1 MDRRII
7 LSVVFCLMLGKVA
20 AQVTISGYVSDSATG
35 ERLPGVTVIDM
46 NTRSG
51 TISNAF
57 GFFSLVTKPAANII
71 VRFSYVGY
79 KTIKLTISARD
90 TMLNIALLPGVNLE
104 EVQVSAEKPV
114 EDRTEIGTITIPVNE
129 IKRLPALGGEPDIMK
144 ALQLLPGVQ
153 SGNEGSNGLYVRGGS
168 PDQNL
173 ILLDDVPLY
182 YINHLGGFVSTF
194 NPDAISKVTLT
205 KGGFPARYGS
215 RLSSVLDIRMK
226 DGNMKEL
233 HGAGTIG
240 MIASKLALE
249 GPIKKDTASY
259 LISYRR
265 FLYDIITRPIT
276 KIVFEGASMGYHF
289 YDMNAKFN
297 YKLNENNRLYL
308 SFYNG
313 DDRSIVKMKN
323 KDINQNAKVTIR
335 WGNLLGALRWN
346 HLFNHSLFTNTTF
359 TYTRYRYQ
367 TAEYY
372 KQTGTE
378 SKYTFTSS
386 IYDATAKTDFEYYPA
401 RFLTMRFGGGAT
413 LHNFTPTSTTL
424 KQDYTGATPV
434 DSSFNDYKNK
444 AFEHN
449 LYLENEISLNSRF
462 CANIGARYSAY
473 YVDDKWFHGIEPRL
487 VVNYKFA
494 RNYSLKA
501 TYSKMQQYVHLL
513 TSSGAGMPADYWV
526 PATAVLPPEE
536 SVQYAFG
543 LAHTSRNGMFEI
555 TIEPF
560 YKTMSNLIAF
570 EEGIAYLGGSG
581 NWQYK
586 VDGEGK
592 SKSYGID
599 FFLQKKLGKTTGWIG
614 YTLAKTTRQFDNQN
628 DGKTYPY
635 KYDRRHDIS
644 IVFKQKLKENID
656 FSATWV
662 YGTGN
667 AMTLAT
673 GHHLVIDD
681 NGSSHY
687 APQTDFE
694 LYEGHIYSEKNSYR
708 MRAYHRLDVGFNFYK
723 KKKWGERVWNI
734 SIYNLYNRQNPYL
747 YYWDTKTT
755 YENGV
760 ATEGVPKLY
769 QQSLFPIIPSVSY
782 SFRF

>member
-1 MDRRII
+1 MDRIII
-7 LSVVFCLMLGKVA
+7 LCVVFCLLLGKVA
-20 AQVTISGYVSDSATG
+20 GQVTFSGYVSDSATG
-35 ERLPGVTVIDM
+35 ERLPGVTVLDM

-79 KTIKLTISARD
+79 KTIKLTLPARD

-104 EVQVSAEKPV
+104 EVQVSSEKPV
-114 EDRTEIGTITIPVNE
+114 EDRTEISTITISVKE

-153 SGNEGSNGLYVRGGS
+153 SGNEGSSGMYVRGGS

-226 DGNMKEL
+226 DGNLKEF

-265 FLYDIITRPIT
+265 FLYDIFTRPIT
-276 KIVFEGASMGYHF
+276 KIVYEGASMGYHF

-297 YKLNENNRLYL
+297 YKLNKNNRLYL

-313 DDRSIVKMKN
+313 DDRVIVKIN
-323 KDINQNAKVTIR
+323 HKDTNQRAKVAIR
-335 WGNLLGALRWN
+335 WGNLLGAIRWN
-346 HLFNHSLFTNTTF
+346 HLFNHSLFANTTF

-378 SKYTFTSS
+378 SEYTFTSA
-386 IYDATAKTDFEYYPA
+386 INDVTAKTDFEYYPA
-401 RFLTMRFGGGAT
+401 RFLTIRFGGGAT
-413 LHNFTPTSTTL
+413 LHNFTPTSTTI
-424 KQDYTGATPV
+424 KQEHIGATPV
-434 DSSFNDYKNK
+434 DSSFNDDKNR
-444 AFEHN
+444 AFEQN
-449 LYLENEISLNSRF
+449 LYLENEINLSSRF
-462 CANIGARYSAY
+462 RANIGARYSAY
-473 YVDDKWFHGIEPRL
+473 YVDDKWFQGIEPRL

-501 TYSKMQQYVHLL
+501 AYSKMQQYVHLL

-526 PATAVLPPEE
+526 PATAILPPEK

-543 LAHTSRNGMFEI
+543 MAHTSRNGMFEI

-560 YKTMSNLIAF
+560 YKTMSNLISF

-586 VDGEGK
+586 VDGDGEG
-592 SKSYGID
+592 KSYGIE
-599 FFLQKKLGKTTGWIG
+599 FFLQKKLGKSTGWIG
-614 YTLAKTTRQFDNQN
+614 YTLAKTTRQFGNQN

-681 NGSSHY
+681 NISSHY
-687 APQTDFE
+687 ASQTDFR
-694 LYEGHIYSEKNSYR
+694 LYEGHIYSEKNSFR

-747 YYWDTKTT
+747 YYWDTKET
-755 YENGV
+755 YNNGV
-760 ATEGVPKLY
+760 GTKGTPKLY
-769 QQSLFPIIPSVSY
+769 QKSLFPIIPSVSY

>member
-7 LSVVFCLMLGKVA
+7 LCVVFCLMLGKVA
-20 AQVTISGYVSDSATG
+20 GQVTISGYLSDSVTG
-35 ERLPGVTVIDM
+35 ERLPGVTVLDI

-57 GFFSLVTKPAANII
+57 GFFSLITKPSANII

-79 KTIKLTISARD
+79 KTMMFALPARD
-90 TMLNIALLPGVNLE
+90 TVLNIALLPGVNLE
-104 EVQVSAEKPV
+104 EVQVSSEKPV
-114 EDRTEIGTITIPVNE
+114 EDRTEMSTITIPVKE

-153 SGNEGSNGLYVRGGS
+153 SGNEGSSGLYVRGGS

-182 YINHLGGFVSTF
+182 YVNHLGGFVSTF
-194 NPDAISKVTLT
+194 NPDAISKIMLM
-205 KGGFPARYGS
+205 KGGFPARFGS

-226 DGNMKEL
+226 DGNLKEF

-240 MIASKLALE
+240 MIASKIALE
-249 GPIKKDTASY
+249 GPIRKDTASY

-265 FLYDIITRPIT
+265 FMYDIFTRPIT

-297 YKLNENNRLYL
+297 YKLNENNRLFL

-313 DDRSIVKMKN
+313 DDRVIVKMN
-323 KDINQNAKVTIR
+323 HKDTDQQAKVTIR

-346 HLFNHSLFTNTTF
+346 HLFNPSLFSNTTF

-378 SKYTFTSS
+378 SEYTFTSA
-386 IYDATAKTDFEYYPA
+386 INDVTAKTDFEYYPA
-401 RFLTMRFGGGAT
+401 HFLTMRFGGGAT

-424 KQDYTGATPV
+424 KQDYTGAMPV
-434 DSSFNDYKNK
+434 DSSFNDDKNR

-449 LYLENEISLNSRF
+449 LYLENEINLSGRF
-462 CANIGARYSAY
+462 RANIGARYSAY
-473 YVDDKWFHGIEPRL
+473 YVNDKWFQGIEPRL

-501 TYSKMQQYVHLL
+501 AYSKMQQYVHLL

-526 PATAVLPPEE
+526 PATAILPPEK

-586 VDGEGK
+586 VDGDGK
-592 SKSYGID
+592 GESYGIE
-599 FFLQKKLGKTTGWIG
+599 FFLQKKLGKSTGWIG

-673 GHHLVIDD
+673 SHYLVIDD
-681 NGSSHY
+681 NISSHY
-687 APQTDFE
+687 ESQTDFR

-747 YYWDTKTT
+747 YYWDTKET
-755 YENGV
+755 YKNGV
-760 ATEGVPKLY
+760 LTKGIPKLY
-769 QQSLFPIIPSVSY
+769 QKSLFPIIPSVSY
-782 SFRF
+782 SVRF